1 MVILKY
7 SHTVTSIDYINDFQF
22 HWADSMGYR
31 ETEDGLLEMLPSQR
45 DDDLQTLVLKNNE
58 GNYCF
63 YTLGII
69 L

>member
-1 MVILKY
+1 
-7 SHTVTSIDYINDFQF
+7 
-22 HWADSMGYR
+22 MGYR